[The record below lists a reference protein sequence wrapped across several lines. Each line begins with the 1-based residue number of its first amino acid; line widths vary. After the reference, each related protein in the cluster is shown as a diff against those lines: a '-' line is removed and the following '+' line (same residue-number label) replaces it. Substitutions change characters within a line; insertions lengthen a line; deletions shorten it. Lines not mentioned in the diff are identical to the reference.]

1 MPEADY
7 LRLTALRLGDALIGQ
22 PLIRAELR
30 WPNISS
36 HNLVGRQLI
45 GSASYGKH
53 LLLRFDDHRTLHVHL
68 RMEGLFR
75 LVRTSTPA
83 AVGRGHDIR
92 AILATE
98 SWTALGKELGMLD
111 LLNTND
117 EKRLL
122 ERLGPEILAPDFW
135 DNGAKVAVQ
144 KLGNYRNWPICAV
157 LLEQTV
163 VAGIGTIWLAESLW
177 VQQIYPWTIVSDLT
191 TTQQLDLFRSAHR
204 QLVRAVAIGRNQTLG
219 AVPRRVHGQHK
230 RFCVRCETT
239 PIKVSALSGPDR
251 SPDQGAFDRVV
262 FWCPTCQQQPKA
274 GR

>member
-30 WPNISS
+30 WPTIAS

-45 GSASYGKH
+45 DAVSYGKH
-53 LLLRFDDHRTLHVHL
+53 LLLRFDDNRTLHVHL

-75 LVRTSTPA
+75 LVRTNTPA
-83 AVGRGHDIR
+83 AAGRGFDIR
-92 AILATE
+92 AVLATE

-111 LLNTND
+111 LLDTAD

-122 ERLGPEILAPDFW
+122 RRLGPEILAPDFEET
-135 DNGAKVAVQ
+135 GAPIGVANLA
-144 KLGNYRNWPICAV
+144 KLHNWPICAA
-157 LLEQTV
+157 LLEQSV

-177 VQQIYPWTIVSDLT
+177 VQQIYPWTLVSELSQ
-191 TTQQLDLFRSAHR
+191 TQQTDLLVSAHR
-204 QLVRAVAIGRNQTLG
+204 QLVRAVAISRKSSLG
-219 AVPRRVHGQHK
+219 AVPRRVHGKHK
-230 RFCVRCETT
+230 RFCVRCGTT
-239 PIKVSALSGPDR
+239 PIKVSALSGPDK

-262 FWCPTCQQQPKA
+262 FWCPTCQRA
-274 GR
+274 